1 MYADDITL
9 TIASPTLKQV
19 EDILSHDMNIVQIYV
34 KRWRS
39 KLSKNKTVSFVF
51 HIRNHQVNKQLKFAW
66 INNKPSNMSLLKKS
80 WNQLGSQPNIQT
92 SH

>member
-51 HIRNHQVNKQLKFAW
+51 HIRNHQVNKQLK
-66 INNKPSNMSLLKKS
+66 ICLD
-80 WNQLGSQPNIQT
+80 QQQT
-92 SH
+92 IKYEPTQKILESIGIAT